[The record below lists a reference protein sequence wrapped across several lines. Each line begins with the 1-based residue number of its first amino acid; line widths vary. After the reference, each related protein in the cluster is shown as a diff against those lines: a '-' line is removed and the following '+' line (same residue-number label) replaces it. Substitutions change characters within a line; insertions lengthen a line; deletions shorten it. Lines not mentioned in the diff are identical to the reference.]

1 MKRSY
6 KRYILALGAFLALY
20 GTAFADGL
28 SDIRTRGVLRH
39 LGVPYANFVTGAGD
53 GLSVEVIQLFAE
65 HLGVKYQFVKT
76 SWNDVFPDLLGREV
90 HYEGDNATLGKS
102 KPIRGDIIDN
112 GLTVLAWR
120 QKVVSFSKPT
130 FPNQVWLISRT
141 GGGLKPIRPTG
152 DITKDI
158 AAVKALVNRKTL
170 LGKNGTCLE
179 PSLYGLKEAGARTSS
194 YRGNLNEMAPAVI
207 NGLTDTAILD
217 VPDVLVALEKWPGQ
231 ILVIGPVSPQ
241 QEMSAAFRPSDT
253 LLLQEFNRFM
263 DQIRKDGR
271 YRKLIEKYY
280 PAVLDYYPD
289 FF

>member
-6 KRYILALGAFLALY
+6 FLFILAFTVCMGSF
-20 GTAFADGL
+20 GTARADGL
-28 SDIRTRGVLRH
+28 TDIKTRGVLRH
-39 LGVPYANFVTGAGD
+39 LGIPYANFITGSGD
-53 GLSVEVIQLFAE
+53 GLSVEVMKLFAD
-65 HLGVKYQFVKT
+65 HLGVRYQFVNT

-90 HYEGDNATLGKS
+90 HYEGDNATLGKQ
-102 KPIRGDIIDN
+102 KPIKGDVIDN
-112 GLTVLAWR
+112 GLTVLPWR
-120 QKVVSFSKPT
+120 QKVVTFSKPT

-152 DITKDI
+152 DIDKDI
-158 AAVKALVNRKTL
+158 TAVKSLVARKTL

-179 PSLYGLKEAGARTSS
+179 PSLYRLKEAGARTSS
-194 YRGNLNEMAPAVI
+194 YPGNLNEMAPAVI
-207 NGLTDTAILD
+207 NGKTETAILD
-217 VPDVLVALEKWPGQ
+217 VPDVLVALERWPGQ

-241 QEMSAAFRPSDT
+241 QEMAAAFRPGDT
-253 LLLQEFNRFM
+253 LLAQEFNRFM

-271 YRKLIEKYY
+271 YRKLVEKYY